1 MSHARDSSHGRV
13 PWLGMSVAGIAVA
26 LVFVWLTA
34 ATGLWVDALIWI
46 QEMQRYF
53 FEKLGSGVAAVREQ
67 GNLATFSLIGG
78 SLFYGLFHA
87 AGPGHGKAVVAT
99 FLLTQKNDLRRGLVL
114 STLAALF
121 QGITAVV
128 AVEVTVSLLDIPLR
142 DARGATSNLDAVSY
156 SLILLIGLFL
166 VFTAIRR
173 LRGSGHHHH
182 GPEAGSEGEVTSW
195 WKLVAIAFSIGLRP
209 CSGAILV
216 LLLAHTFDM
225 AWVGVVAVF
234 AMCVGTA
241 GAVGLLAFVTVHL
254 RSLVLRF
261 VGASGLDHH
270 HGARWLD
277 FVALIGGV
285 LVALLGASLLQ
296 MSLEVPAPPMF

>member
-1 MSHARDSSHGRV
+1 MSHAPNSSHGRV
-13 PWLGMSVAGIAVA
+13 PWLGMSVAGIALA
-26 LVFVWLTA
+26 LVLVWLTA
-34 ATGLWVDALIWI
+34 ATGLWGDALFWI
-46 QEMQRYF
+46 QAMQRYF

-67 GNLATFSLIGG
+67 GNLAAFSLIGV

-99 FLLTQKNDLRRGLVL
+99 FLLTQKNDLRRGLAL

-128 AVEVTVSLLDIPLR
+128 AVEVTVWLLDIPLR
-142 DARGATSNLDAVSY
+142 DARGATSNLEAVSY
-156 SLILLIGLFL
+156 ALILLIGLFL
-166 VFTAIRR
+166 AFTAIRR
-173 LRGSGHHHH
+173 LRGHSHHHH
-182 GPEAGSEGEVTSW
+182 GPEAGPEGEATSW

-225 AWVGVVAVF
+225 AWVGMVAVF
-234 AMCVGTA
+234 AMSLGTA
-241 GAVGLLAFVTVHL
+241 GAVGLLAYVTVHL
-254 RSLVLRF
+254 RSLALRF
-261 VGASGLDHH
+261 AGASGHGHH

-285 LVALLGASLLQ
+285 LIALLGASLLQ
-296 MSLEVPAPPMF
+296 VALEAPAPPIF